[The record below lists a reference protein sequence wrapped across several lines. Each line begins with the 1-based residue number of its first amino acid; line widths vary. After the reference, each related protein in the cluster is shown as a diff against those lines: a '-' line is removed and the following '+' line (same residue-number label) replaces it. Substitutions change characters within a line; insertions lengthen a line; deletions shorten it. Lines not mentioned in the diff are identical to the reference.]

1 MIYRIRDWDQLY
13 EKAESRRVKSMNWV
27 PIPTRH
33 DGSGFRR
40 VAAHER
46 APELFAAWV
55 LIVETAARMPARG
68 LLAKDGKPLTAR
80 DLHYRT
86 GFPESIFELAFD
98 VLTAPD
104 IGWLDRVTDDGVI
117 ENEK

>member
-1 MIYRIRDWDQLY
+1 MMYRIRDWERHY
-13 EKAESRRVKSMNWV
+13 EKAESRRVKTLNWI

-46 APELFAAWV
+46 APDLFAAWV
-55 LIVETAARMPARG
+55 LIVEVAAKMPTRG
-68 LLAKDGKPLTAR
+68 RLIKDGKPLTAK

-86 GFPESIFELAFD
+86 GFPEAIFDLAFQT
-98 VLTAPD
+98 LTAPE
-104 IGWLDRVTDDGVI
+104 IGWLERVTDDGVL